1 MVFLSNQAQASIN
14 VTLAFRHKGGPHM
27 GPVLTWIQHMSG
39 IEVLV
44 ILVAAGT
51 AVVCVFLSLM
61 RGKTYVVTDVFDGEV
76 EVALEKG
83 VTPEE
88 RDRLLKLVANR
99 PPAVERRHT
108 LPKGV
113 RFVLRR

>member
-1 MVFLSNQAQASIN
+1 
-14 VTLAFRHKGGPHM
+14 M
-27 GPVLTWIQHMSG
+27 GPILAWIHYMPLA
-39 IEVLV
+39 EVLF
-44 ILVAAGT
+44 ILLVAGT
-51 AVVCVFLSLM
+51 ATAGLLFTVL
-61 RGKTYVVTDVFDGEV
+61 RPKTYVVTDVFGGEV

-83 VTPEE
+83 ITPEE

>member
-1 MVFLSNQAQASIN
+1 
-14 VTLAFRHKGGPHM
+14 M
-27 GPVLTWIQHMSG
+27 GPILTWIQHMPWV
-39 IEVLV
+39 EVLF
-44 ILVAAGT
+44 ILVVAGT
-51 AVVCVFLSLM
+51 AVVGVLFTLL
-61 RGKTYVVTDVFDGEV
+61 RPKTYVVTDVFGGEV

-99 PPAVERRHT
+99 PPATERRHT

-113 RFVLRR
+113 RFMLRR

>member
-1 MVFLSNQAQASIN
+1 MKLILSWLHYI
-14 VTLAFRHKGGPHM
+14 
-27 GPVLTWIQHMSG
+27 SG
-39 IEVLV
+39 VEVLA
-44 ILVAAGT
+44 ILVATG
-51 AVVCVFLSLM
+51 AVVVWGLLTLM
-61 RGKTYVVTDVFDGEV
+61 RTKTYVVTDVFGGEV

-88 RDRLLKLVANR
+88 WDRLLKLVTNR

-113 RFVLRR
+113 LIVLRR

>member
-1 MVFLSNQAQASIN
+1 MRLMLS
-14 VTLAFRHKGGPHM
+14 
-27 GPVLTWIQHMSG
+27 WIQQMSG
-39 IEVLV
+39 AEILV
-44 ILVAAGT
+44 IFIAAGT
-51 AVVCVFLSLM
+51 LVICGLFTLS
-61 RGKTYVVTDVFDGEV
+61 RGKTYVVTDVFGGEV

-83 VTPEE
+83 VPPEK

-99 PPAVERRHT
+99 PPAIERRHT

>member
-1 MVFLSNQAQASIN
+1 
-14 VTLAFRHKGGPHM
+14 M
-27 GPVLTWIQHMSG
+27 GPILTWIQHMSG
-39 IEVLV
+39 AEVLV
-44 ILVAAGT
+44 IFVGAGT
-51 AVVCVFLSLM
+51 AVVCGLLTLT
-61 RGKTYVVTDVFDGEV
+61 RAKTYVVTDVFGGEV

-83 VTPEE
+83 VTPTE
-88 RDRLLKLVANR
+88 REHLLKLVANR